1 MVLKENWSS
10 GDQLTAAQLNELTAA
25 VKARYTKPGAGIPT
39 SDLNAGQLEAKVK
52 EVGDANYA
60 PIGSVG
66 SGISL
71 ADNGDGT
78 ATLTGSGVAD
88 NGDGTATITA

>member
-52 EVGDANYA
+52 EVGDANYVRGEVVDTTGDPVPGKLRVTKNA
-60 PIGSVG
+60 FGDI
-66 SGISL
+66 
-71 ADNGDGT
+71 DNIE
-78 ATLTGSGVAD
+78 LIEE
-88 NGDGTATITA
+88 N